1 MSLWSFQGAR
11 EPAPAVQRKAA
22 KHSRSLKTQQRDVE
36 VDVVLGES
44 VCRTAEAI
52 DGTDAYRSKALRY
65 P

>member
-1 MSLWSFQGAR
+1 MEFSRCARAGAR
-11 EPAPAVQRKAA
+11 RTEKSRE
-22 KHSRSLKTQQRDVE
+22 HSRSLKTQQRDVE